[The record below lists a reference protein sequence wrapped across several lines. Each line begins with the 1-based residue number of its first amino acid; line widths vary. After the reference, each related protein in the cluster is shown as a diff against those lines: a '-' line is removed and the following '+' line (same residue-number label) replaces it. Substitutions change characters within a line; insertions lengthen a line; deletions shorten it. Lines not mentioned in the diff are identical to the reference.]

1 MLSGSSPE
9 NNSSSNSRKSRDNN
23 KKVVHN
29 KSGDDDGV
37 TPPTQTEL
45 DLVRTSWERVSQI
58 RRAEDDIAISPSH
71 AFGLAFYDA
80 LFEANPELRTLFSNI
95 FQQARA
101 LTGMISYIA
110 RAPALSA
117 DKQSNKRVP
126 TIRELNQLRREGQ
139 AEEESADPEWLVDK
153 LRELGARHY
162 FYSVKPEQLAY
173 VGPAFV
179 TALQVRLGD
188 EYEPR
193 LGDAWLSAHAY
204 AAHHMRVG
212 LESQL
217 AWQTSTASHQRRH
230 KANCILQ

>member
-1 MLSGSSPE
+1 MLSGSSPGTRSD
-9 NNSSSNSRKSRDNN
+9 SSSRKHRDNN
-23 KKVVHN
+23 RKVVQN
-29 KSGDDDGV
+29 KSENDDGV

-58 RRAEDDIAISPSH
+58 RRVEDDVAISPSH

-80 LFEANPELRTLFSNI
+80 LFEAHPELRALFSNI

-110 RAPALSA
+110 RAPALTA
-117 DKQSNKRVP
+117 DKQNNQKVP
-126 TIRELNQLRREGQ
+126 TLRELNQLRREGQ

-162 FYSVKPEQLAY
+162 FYNVKPEQLAY

-193 LGDAWLSAHAY
+193 LGDAWLS
-204 AAHHMRVG
+204 VSLFVSSG
-212 LESQL
+212 
-217 AWQTSTASHQRRH
+217 
-230 KANCILQ
+230 